1 MTKNVSKVF
10 FSEAKANNYETSI
23 RNKIKLLWDAA
34 NFSKLIKKKGDLVAI
49 KVHFGELGNNT
60 FLPPWYARLI
70 VDKIKE
76 AGGKPF
82 LTDCNTVYVGS
93 RRYSPDHLENAYLHG
108 FTPATVG
115 APVIIA
121 DGLKGRNY
129 VALEINKKHFKSV
142 KIGSDLVH
150 ADALIVISHFKGHMM
165 AGYGGA
171 IKNIGMGG
179 GSVEGKKEQHALVPK
194 SNPEKCTGC
203 GTCIR
208 YCPADAITLVD
219 KKSIVN
225 EKKCIGCGTCV
236 GVCPE
241 HCIQFDWA
249 EEIGPFTERM
259 TEYAYGL
266 WKQHKGKIGFFNF
279 AVNITPE
286 CDCFNV
292 SEPIVVQDI
301 GVFASIDPVA
311 IDKACYDAVNK
322 QEGLTTSRLKTGFK
336 SGENKFTGLHDY
348 TKGNIQFEYGEELGM
363 GSQEYEIIEVKP
375 PEPEEPEH

>member
-1 MTKNVSKVF
+1 MTKNVAKVF
-10 FSEAKANNYETSI
+10 FSTAQAKSYETSI
-23 RNKIKLLWDAA
+23 RNKIKILWDAA
-34 NFSKLIKKKGDLVAI
+34 DFSKLVKKGDLVAI

-76 AGGKPF
+76 VGGKPF

-179 GSVEGKKEQHALVPK
+179 GSVEGKKEQHALKPK
-194 SNPEKCTGC
+194 ADPEKCTGC
-203 GTCIR
+203 GTCKK
-208 YCPADAITLVD
+208 YCPADAIFFVD
-219 KKSIVN
+219 KKSTVD
-225 EKKCIGCGTCV
+225 EAKCIGCGTCV

-249 EEIGPFTERM
+249 EDIGPFTERM

-279 AVNITPE
+279 AVNITP
-286 CDCFNV
+286 
-292 SEPIVVQDI
+292 
-301 GVFASIDPVA
+301 
-311 IDKACYDAVNK
+311 
-322 QEGLTTSRLKTGFK
+322 
-336 SGENKFTGLHDY
+336 
-348 TKGNIQFEYGEELGM
+348 
-363 GSQEYEIIEVKP
+363 
-375 PEPEEPEH
+375 